1 MQRYLLWCVF
11 AGSSLELKI
20 ETDGNDVVEINTE
33 ADSPCDDMP
42 SFGMFAFN
50 IFAVYLH
57 IL

>member
-1 MQRYLLWCVF
+1 
-11 AGSSLELKI
+11 LELKI